1 MLCMAEEKEAPEEK
15 DLKLSLRPKE
25 KKRYVYR
32 KYRKK
37 QKGKISV

>member
-1 MLCMAEEKEAPEEK
+1 MGEGNNLPEEK

-37 QKGKISV
+37 EKGKISV

>member
-1 MLCMAEEKEAPEEK
+1 MICMAEDKETPDEK
-15 DLKLSLRPKE
+15 DLKLSERPKE

-37 QKGKISV
+37 NKAKIIV

>member
-1 MLCMAEEKEAPEEK
+1 MADEKEMPEEK
-15 DLKLSLRPKE
+15 DLALSERPKE

-37 QKGKISV
+37 EKGNIHL

>member
-1 MLCMAEEKEAPEEK
+1 MANEKDLPEAK

-25 KKRYVYR
+25 KKRYAYR

-37 QKGKISV
+37 NKGKILA